1 MRTSIPQKE
10 GCCKELF
17 WLVKR
22 SKCSKS
28 GKYTLFSL
36 FACKCPDNWTVS
48 VLWFDHHMRKEVLKV
63 TPFTLLLAVLGVCYI
78 SWLIMKF
85 IVWLDGADQ
94 FALETE
100 DDTTTAKDATTTL
113 ESHIDY
119 HRAA

>member
-1 MRTSIPQKE
+1 
-10 GCCKELF
+10 
-17 WLVKR
+17 
-22 SKCSKS
+22 
-28 GKYTLFSL
+28 
-36 FACKCPDNWTVS
+36 
-48 VLWFDHHMRKEVLKV
+48 MRKEVLKV